1 MKIVV
6 LVPSLLSYTLF
17 KTQDWCSGSDTFSQV
32 SRLEKSA
39 IHTSSHSELQFRGSV
54 NLPPEIFV

>member
-32 SRLEKSA
+32 SRLDKSV
-39 IHTSSHSELQFRGSV
+39 IHASSHSEL
-54 NLPPEIFV
+54 